1 MVANSSETRARIL
14 EAADTLFYSEG
25 VLNVGVDA
33 IAAQAGVTKR
43 TLYYHFRS
51 KDDLIAAYLEWR
63 NEPTHKRYRKWAEVE
78 GASAADKIATV
89 FARLGSYAQD
99 PRWKGCGFSRA
110 AAELAGLPGH
120 PALAVA
126 AQHKREMEASLRDI
140 IAADGVEDTE
150 QKARQVMILLEGTIS
165 LMLIH
170 HDTSYTEEAA
180 RAVRALLKTKT
191 PKTKTPVAAE
201 A

>member
-1 MVANSSETRARIL
+1 MAANGTTRDRIL
-14 EAADTLFYSEG
+14 EAADALFYSEG
-25 VLNVGVDA
+25 VLSVGVDA
-33 IAAQAGVTKR
+33 IAAKAGLTKR

-63 NEPTHKRYRKWAEVE
+63 NGPTHRRFRLWAKASE
-78 GASAADKIATV
+78 GADATEKIEAV
-89 FARLGSYAQD
+89 FARLSVYAQD

-126 AQHKREMEASLRDI
+126 AQHKREFQAWLRDI
-140 IAADGVEDTE
+140 IAADGLDDADS
-150 QKARQVMILLEGTIS
+150 KAREVMLLLEGAIS

-170 HDTSYTEEAA
+170 RDTSYAEEGA
-180 RAVRALLKTKT
+180 RAVRKLLGTEERAPAL
-191 PKTKTPVAAE
+191 P
-201 A
+201 